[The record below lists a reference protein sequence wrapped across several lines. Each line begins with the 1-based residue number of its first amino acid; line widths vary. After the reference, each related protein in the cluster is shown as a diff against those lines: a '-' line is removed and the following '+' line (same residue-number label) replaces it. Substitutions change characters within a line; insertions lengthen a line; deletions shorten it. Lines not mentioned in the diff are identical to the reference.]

1 MTTYL
6 DAAYHIVQQAG
17 QPLRYEEITE
27 RVLAQQLIS
36 PQGLSPEGTMT
47 SRLYTDTLQEVSC

>member
-6 DAAYHIVQQAG
+6 DAAYQILQHAG

-27 RVLAQQLIS
+27 RALAQQLIS
-36 PQGLSPEGTMT
+36 PQGLTPEATMA
-47 SRLYTDTLQEVSC
+47 SRLYTDTL